1 MFYNSYLKRIKLK
14 SLLFEKV
21 LMSIYT
27 LLHVCAIAMK
37 DMPAKQTG
45 GQAIDKLGH
54 FGSIQCKDAAWEMV
68 DGEESSGFT
77 FYSIKF
83 KSIIPGN
90 WQQQPWCIF
99 RQEFF

>member
-1 MFYNSYLKRIKLK
+1 MIMKVCARVFYNSYLKRIKLK

-54 FGSIQCKDAAWEMV
+54 FGSIQCKDGIDIPWIW
-68 DGEESSGFT
+68 FT
-77 FYSIKF
+77 H
-83 KSIIPGN
+83 
-90 WQQQPWCIF
+90 
-99 RQEFF
+99 